1 MARVHYW
8 QYIVDSE
15 GRPMENI
22 TVRFYLNDNPA
33 EEAEIFT
40 HPSIGTPVTSTESDL
55 KTNGNGYFEFWVGD
69 EFETLG
75 GYVSTQ
81 KFRITWERAGILLG
95 QINNIDIFPPV
106 FQVDETD
113 TTTSTRTDKNK
124 LVSNALA
131 YTWEQHATAVLG
143 ANAHGF
149 EAVDTTSQD
158 TVYNKLVSNNL
169 MNYIISAITS
179 AGTLSI
185 TASGAIE
192 RQFTVTSWTTDGDNY
207 YADILHGIG
216 HGHPIIQVMEVATDR
231 VVMPTRVTQVDNN
244 TLRLHMATN
253 TDMNVIIV
261 G

>member
-1 MARVHYW
+1 MARVHFW

-22 TVRFYLNDNPA
+22 EVRFYLNDNPA

-55 KTNGNGYFEFWVGD
+55 STNGNGYFEFWVGD
-69 EFETLG
+69 EFESLG

-81 KFRITWERAGILLG
+81 KFRLVWERAGILLG
-95 QINNIDIFPPV
+95 QINNIDVFPPV

-113 TTTSTRTDKNK
+113 ATSSTRSDKNR

-131 YTWEQHATAVLG
+131 YTWEQHATAGLG
-143 ANAHGF
+143 VNAHGY
-149 EAVDTTSQD
+149 EAVDTTSID
-158 TVYNKLVSNNL
+158 TTYNKLVSNSL

-179 AGTLSI
+179 AGTLSL

-192 RQFTVTSWTTDGDNY
+192 RQFTVTSWTADGDNWRI
-207 YADILHGIG
+207 DLIHGIG
-216 HGHPIIQVMEVATDR
+216 HGHPIVQIVDFIEQK

-244 TLRLHMATN
+244 TIRLHMATN
-253 TDMNVIIV
+253 DDVEVTII